1 MSFAQLARLLGG
13 RLYEKP
19 GAEPSFTGVSI
30 DSRTLRERELF
41 FALRGENHDGHDYIY
56 QALQKGAAGVVVE
69 TSCPEL
75 DKITGQAM
83 VVTVAD
89 SHEAMI
95 KLAVDYRNKVRAR
108 YLVVTGSNGKTTT
121 KELIYYLLAAVT
133 DGIYRSPGNLN
144 NLYGLPLS
152 IFSMP
157 HDSKVAVME
166 IGISVPGEMIRLA
179 RLVRPDIIV
188 ITNVGPTHLET
199 LGTVEGVAR
208 AKLELVKEAAP
219 DIPII
224 INGDDRVLFDET
236 KKIRDDF
243 ITFGLENDVAFKP
256 DKIEQVDG
264 GNRVTVDGL
273 TFNLPLFGRYQVYNF
288 MAAYAAVKTL
298 GYAFDKMDTSA
309 ITFQTAPMRGQFV
322 EINGV
327 TFISDCYNANPE
339 SVKGGLA
346 SFTAQNVKK
355 RLVIILGDM
364 LELGSQEEALHREI
378 GSLLAEQPFDL
389 AVLVGPLSKFYM
401 DELLKA
407 DIKREKIMHFVEAE
421 TGAAEMLKIFEP
433 GDLVYI
439 KGSRGIGLEKI
450 MDVWKERGG
459 TA

>member
-1 MSFAQLARLLGG
+1 MSFAQLARMLGG

-19 GAEPSFTGVSI
+19 GAEPSFTGISI

-41 FALRGENHDGHDYIY
+41 FALRGGKYDGHDYID

-69 TSCPEL
+69 TTCPGL
-75 DKITGQAM
+75 DKITGRTM
-83 VVTVAD
+83 VVAVTD
-89 SHEAMI
+89 SHEALL
-95 KLAVDYRNKVRAR
+95 KLAFDYRNKVRAQ

-121 KELIYYLLAAVT
+121 KELIYYLLTAVT
-133 DGIYRSPGNLN
+133 EGVYRSPGNLN

-157 HDSKVAVME
+157 HETKTAVME
-166 IGISVPGEMIRLA
+166 LGISVPGEMTRLA
-179 RLVRPDIIV
+179 HIVRPDMII

-208 AKLELVKEAAP
+208 AKLELVREAAP
-219 DIPII
+219 DVTVI
-224 INGDDRVLFDET
+224 INGEDRVLLAET
-236 KKIRDDF
+236 KKIKNDF
-243 ITFGLENDVAFKP
+243 ITFGLESEVVFKP
-256 DKIEQVDG
+256 DRIEQVDG

-273 TFNLPLFGRYQVYNF
+273 MFNLPLFGRYQVYNF

-298 GYAFDKMDTSA
+298 GYVFDDVDTST

-339 SVKGGLA
+339 SVKGGLV
-346 SFTAQNVKK
+346 SFAAQRAKK
-355 RLVIILGDM
+355 RRIIILGDM
-364 LELGSQEEALHREI
+364 LELGAREEELHREI
-378 GSLLAEQPFDL
+378 GRLLSGQTFDR
-389 AVLVGPLSKFYM
+389 AVLVGPLAKFYM
-401 DELLKA
+401 DELVKA
-407 DIKREKIMHFVEAE
+407 GIKGDKIRHIVEVEAA
-421 TGAAEMLKIFEP
+421 AAEMLKIFEP

-450 MDVWKERGG
+450 MDVWKKRGG
-459 TA
+459 NA